1 MVTLYHSATERLR
14 SFLVRLVKVEQEEIR
29 PLLWSFSYFFVL
41 LCSYYIVRPLR
52 DEMGIA
58 GGVKH
63 LQWLFTGTFVAM
75 LAAVPLFGWISSRYP
90 RQKFLPLV
98 YFFFIVNLLIFYLLF
113 HSGLTHAWVARAFF
127 IWTSVFNLFIV
138 SVFWSFMTDL
148 FTDIQAK
155 RLFGSVAAGGTAGA
169 LVGPAITAFLTVPLG
184 AKNLLL
190 ISVGGL
196 FWAILCIYQLS
207 SWSEKR
213 SVPATTAAN
222 PDRKS
227 VNENNA
233 ALGGGVL
240 DGLRMIMTSPYLLGI
255 CLLILL
261 YTTLSTFL
269 YFQQAEIIR
278 DSFSDSDQRTRVFAA
293 MDLATNA
300 LTIIFQLF
308 FTGRIVKLFGLGW
321 GLALIPLLLSLGLL
335 SLAFTPTL
343 GVLVCVQVARRAGNY
358 ALMKPAREMLFVVLD
373 KEQKYKAKNII
384 DTVIYRCGDV
394 VSAWAYTGLQV
405 LGLGLSAIALF
416 AVPLCGGWAWVS
428 YQLGRQQES
437 RTATEKEMIE

>member
-1 MVTLYHSATERLR
+1 MVNLYNSATDKFR
-14 SFLVRLVKVEQEEIR
+14 SFLFKLVKVEQEEIR

-58 GGVKH
+58 GGVEN
-63 LQWLFTGTFVAM
+63 LQWLFTGTFLAM
-75 LAAVPLFGWISSRYP
+75 LAAVPLFGWISSRYQ

-98 YFFFIVNLLIFYLLF
+98 YLFFIANLLIFYLLF
-113 HSGLTHAWVARAFF
+113 HSGQTHVWVARAFF

-138 SVFWSFMTDL
+138 SVFWSFMADL
-148 FTDIQAK
+148 FTDAQAK
-155 RLFGSVAAGGTAGA
+155 RLFGFVAAGGTAGA
-169 LVGPAITAFLTVPLG
+169 LAGPAITASLAVPLG

-190 ISVGGL
+190 ISVAGL
-196 FWAILCIYQLS
+196 VWAILCIYQLS
-207 SWSEKR
+207 AWSEKK
-213 SVPATTAAN
+213 SVPAPTAAS
-222 PDRKS
+222 PERKS
-227 VNENNA
+227 IHEKNTV
-233 ALGGGVL
+233 LGGGAL

-278 DSFSDSDQRTRVFAA
+278 DSFSDSDQRTKVFAA

-300 LTIIFQLF
+300 LTIILQLF
-308 FTGRIVKLFGLGW
+308 VTSRIVKRFGLSW
-321 GLALIPLLLSLGLL
+321 GLALIPLLLGLGFLF
-335 SLAFTPTL
+335 LAFMPTL

-358 ALMKPAREMLFVVLD
+358 ALMKPSREMLFVVLD
-373 KEQKYKAKNII
+373 REQKYKAKNII

-394 VSAWAYTGLQV
+394 VSAWAYAGLQA
-405 LGLGLSAIALF
+405 LGLGLSAIALI
-416 AVPLCGGWAWVS
+416 AVPLCGGWAWISYRLGKQQVS
-428 YQLGRQQES
+428 R
-437 RTATEKEMIE
+437 AAAKEMTE

>member
-1 MVTLYHSATERLR
+1 MFNLYNSAADRFR
-14 SFLVRLVKVEQEEIR
+14 SCLFRLVKVEQEEIR

-52 DEMGIA
+52 DEMGIS
-58 GGVKH
+58 GGVEH
-63 LQWLFTGTFVAM
+63 LQWLFTGTFLAM

-98 YFFFIVNLLIFYLLF
+98 YLFFIVNLLIFYLLF

-148 FTDIQAK
+148 FTDTQAK
-155 RLFGSVAAGGTAGA
+155 RLFGFVAAGGTTGA
-169 LVGPAITAFLTVPLG
+169 LAGPAITASLAVPLG

-190 ISVGGL
+190 ISVAGL

-207 SWSEKR
+207 VWSEKR
-213 SVPATTAAN
+213 SVPATLPAA
-222 PDRKS
+222 PDRTLMGKKK
-227 VNENNA
+227 A
-233 ALGGGVL
+233 ALGGRAL
-240 DGLRMIMTSPYLLGI
+240 DGLRMIMRSPYLLGI

-269 YFQQAEIIR
+269 YFQQAEIFR
-278 DSFSDSDQRTRVFAA
+278 DSFSGSDQRTRVFAA

-300 LTIIFQLF
+300 LTIILQLF
-308 FTGRIVKLFGLGW
+308 FTGRVVKRFGLGW
-321 GLALIPLLLSLGLL
+321 GLAVIPLLLGLGFL
-335 SLAFTPTL
+335 SLAIFPTL

-358 ALMKPAREMLFVVLD
+358 ALMKPSREMLFVVLD

-384 DTVIYRCGDV
+384 DTVIYRSGDV
-394 VSAWAYTGLQV
+394 VSAWAYAGLQAI
-405 LGLGLSAIALF
+405 GLGLSAIALF
-416 AVPLCGGWAWVS
+416 AVPLCGVWAWVS

-437 RTATEKEMIE
+437 RAAEKEMTE

>member
-1 MVTLYHSATERLR
+1 MVNQFNSLAERFR
-14 SFLVRLVKVEQEEIR
+14 SCLFRLVKVEQEEIR

-41 LCSYYIVRPLR
+41 LCSYYILRPLR
-52 DEMGIA
+52 DEMGIS
-58 GGVKH
+58 GGIEH

-90 RQKFLPLV
+90 RQRFLPLV
-98 YFFFIVNLLIFYLLF
+98 YLFFIVNLLIFYLLF
-113 HSGLTHAWVARAFF
+113 HSGGDHTWVARAFF

-148 FTDIQAK
+148 FTDAQAK
-155 RLFGSVAAGGTAGA
+155 RLFGFVAAGGTAGA
-169 LVGPAITAFLTVPLG
+169 LAGPAITTFLAVPLG
-184 AKNLLL
+184 ATNLLL
-190 ISVGGL
+190 ISVAGL
-196 FWAILCIYQLS
+196 FWAVLCIDRLS
-207 SWSEKR
+207 AWSEKS
-213 SVPATTAAN
+213 SVTATRPVTSE
-222 PDRKS
+222 RKPI
-227 VNENNA
+227 NENNS

-240 DGLRMIMTSPYLLGI
+240 DGLRMIMRSPYLLGI

-278 DSFSDSDQRTRVFAA
+278 DSFSGSDQRTRVFAA

-321 GLALIPLLLSLGLL
+321 GLALIPLLLSLGFL
-335 SLAFTPTL
+335 SLAFLPTL

-358 ALMKPAREMLFVVLD
+358 ALMKPSREMLFVVLN

-384 DTVIYRCGDV
+384 DTVIYRSGDV
-394 VSAWAYTGLQV
+394 VSAWAYAGLQA
-405 LGLGLSAIALF
+405 LGMGLSAIALF

-428 YQLGRQQES
+428 YQLGKQQES
-437 RTATEKEMIE
+437 RAAAKEMTE